1 MASVHR
7 VRAKDGVRYRTRW
20 RDPNGKLKSRS
31 FARKVDADR
40 FAAKVE
46 HEINVGD
53 YVDPH
58 AGRVTVYEYGEL
70 WRKAQLQHS
79 TATAADVAMALRVH
93 LYPALGARPIGSIRP
108 SDVQL
113 WVAGLT
119 QKLAAT
125 TVTKTYSF
133 LSSMLKSAVRDGL
146 IARTPCIDINLPKI
160 QKKRVAPLTVEQVGA
175 LIDAVHPHY
184 RALIH
189 FCAGTGTRAREAFG
203 ITVDR
208 IDFLRRQVTIDRQ
221 LATRDGSIKW
231 KEPKTPS
238 SVRTIPLDDG
248 VIEAVAGHLA
258 AIGSPAKGLVF
269 STPRGRAIDLHRA
282 YGEAKRPG
290 WFRKAAR
297 EAGLADDITLHDLR
311 HFYASLL
318 IRNGASVKLVQARLG
333 HKSAQETLDTY
344 GHLWPDSDEQTR
356 SILND
361 ALFGLRKADAR
372 VGSVTAP

>member
-7 VRAKDGVRYRTRW
+7 VRSKEGFRYRTRW
-20 RDPNGKLKSRS
+20 RDPDGTLKSRS
-31 FARKVDADR
+31 FAHKADASR
-40 FAAKVE
+40 FAVKVE
-46 HEINVGD
+46 HEMNVGD
-53 YVDPH
+53 YIDPH
-58 AGRVTVYEYGEL
+58 AGRVTVREYGEK
-70 WRKAQLQHS
+70 WRKAQLQHATS
-79 TATAADVAMALRVH
+79 TAADVAMALRVH
-93 LYPALGARPIGSIRP
+93 LYPALGNLPIGSVRP
-108 SDVQL
+108 SDVQA

-119 QKLAAT
+119 ARLAPS

-146 IARTPCIDINLPKI
+146 ISRTPCIDINLPRI
-160 QKKRVAPLTVEQVGA
+160 EKKRVVPLTVEQVAA
-175 LIDAVHPHY
+175 LIDAAHPQY
-184 RALIH
+184 RALLH

-203 ITVDR
+203 LTVDR

-221 LATRDGSIKW
+221 LATRDGSIEW
-231 KEPKTPS
+231 KAPKTPS
-238 SVRTIPLDDG
+238 SVRSIPLDDG
-248 VIEAVAGHLA
+248 VIEAVASHLA
-258 AIGSPAKGLVF
+258 AIGSPAKGIVF

-297 EAGLADDITLHDLR
+297 SAGLPDDITLHDLR

-333 HKSAQETLDTY
+333 HKSALETLDTY

-356 SILND
+356 SILNE
-361 ALFGLRKADAR
+361 ALFTLRHSDR
-372 VGSVTAP
+372 VAQDGV

>member
-7 VRAKDGVRYRTRW
+7 VRSKEGFRYRTRW
-20 RDPNGKLKSRS
+20 RDPDGTLKSRS
-31 FARKVDADR
+31 FAHKTDANR

-46 HEINVGD
+46 HEMNVGD
-53 YVDPH
+53 YIDPH
-58 AGRVTVYEYGEL
+58 AGRVTIREYGEK
-70 WRKAQLQHS
+70 WRKAQLQHAAS
-79 TATAADVAMALRVH
+79 TAADVAMALRVH
-93 LYPALGARPIGSIRP
+93 LYPALGKVPIGSIRP
-108 SDVQL
+108 SDVQA
-113 WVAGLT
+113 WVVGLT
-119 QKLAAT
+119 EKLAPS

-146 IARTPCIDINLPKI
+146 ISRTPCIDINLPRI
-160 QKKRVAPLTVEQVGA
+160 EKKRVVPLTVGQVAA
-175 LIDAVHPHY
+175 LIDSAPAQY
-184 RALIH
+184 RALLH

-203 ITVDR
+203 VTVDR

-221 LATRDGSIKW
+221 LATRDGSISW
-231 KEPKTPS
+231 KVPKTPS

-248 VIEAVAGHLA
+248 VTEAVAAHLA
-258 AIGSPAKGLVF
+258 TIGSPAKGLVF
-269 STPRGRAIDLHRA
+269 STPKGKALDLHRA
-282 YGEAKRPG
+282 YGHAGSPG

-297 EAGLADDITLHDLR
+297 VAGLSEDITLHDLR

-356 SILND
+356 SILNE
-361 ALFGLRKADAR
+361 ALFALRKSDTKTH
-372 VGSVTAP
+372 SITAT

>member
-7 VRAKDGVRYRTRW
+7 VRSKEGFRYRTRW
-20 RDPNGKLKSRS
+20 RDPNGRLKSRS
-31 FARKVDADR
+31 FVRKVDADR

-79 TATAADVAMALRVH
+79 AGTAADVAMALRVH
-93 LYPALGARPIGSIRP
+93 LYPVLGARPIGSIRP
-108 SDVQL
+108 TDVQA
-113 WVAGLT
+113 WVAGLA
-119 QKLAAT
+119 QKLAPT

-133 LSSMLKSAVRDGL
+133 FSSMLKSAVRDAL
-146 IARTPCIDINLPKI
+146 IARTPCVNINLPKI
-160 QKKRVAPLTVEQVGA
+160 QKKRVVPLTVEQVGA

-208 IDFLRRQVTIDRQ
+208 IDFLRRQITIDRQ
-221 LATRDGSIKW
+221 LATRDGSIRW

-248 VIEAVAGHLA
+248 VVEAVAAHLA
-258 AIGSPAKGLVF
+258 ATGSPAKGLVF
-269 STPRGRAIDLHRA
+269 STPHGRAIDLHRA

-290 WFRKAAR
+290 WFRKATR
-297 EAGLADDITLHDLR
+297 KVGLPDNVTLHDLR

-356 SILND
+356 SILNE
-361 ALFGLRKADAR
+361 ALSALRKPEVQR
-372 VGSVTAP
+372 GSSIAP